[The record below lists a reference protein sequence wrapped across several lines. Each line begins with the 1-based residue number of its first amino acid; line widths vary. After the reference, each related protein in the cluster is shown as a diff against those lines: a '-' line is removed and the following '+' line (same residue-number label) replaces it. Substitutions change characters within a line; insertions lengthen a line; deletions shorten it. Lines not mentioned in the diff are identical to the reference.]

1 MVWRVIGRF
10 VRRDITRGFR
20 KFHAIVDTDVA
31 RAAQSLPAP
40 PDIVQQ
46 QVEDAVAQSLRS

>member
-10 VRRDITRGFR
+10 VRRDITKGFR

-40 PDIVQQ
+40 PDIVPQ